1 MLFLET
7 IFEIYECSVVVLD
20 SYLLEN
26 SNFWNGMIF
35 GLYCTFE
42 VYDFF
47 GNQTNQKGFQPHGL
61 WLTWIACNSI
71 NKKKGLNCMRFNS
84 IK

>member
-1 MLFLET
+1 MVLFLET

-61 WLTWIACNSI
+61 WLT
-71 NKKKGLNCMRFNS
+71 
-84 IK
+84 